1 MKKIK
6 ISISALFIMALLY
19 SCSKDNS
26 VVTKLGYSY
35 FPVNVGHWVEYEV
48 DSIVVDD
55 FNQTI
60 DTFQFFIREEIDS
73 LFIDQSGEPTQRLER
88 YKRQTSSDPWTIHKI
103 WTSNRTNTTAQKT
116 EDNFRFIK
124 LVFPI
129 NLFDDW
135 DGNAFNTNNEAEY
148 EYTEVHNTFS
158 LNGLNFDSVLTVTQV
173 IDTNGLISNVIEIEK
188 YAAQVGMIYKE
199 QTDLE
204 FNFSFPDSITGGIV
218 YKERITAYG
227 N

>member
-1 MKKIK
+1 MKIK
-6 ISISALFIMALLY
+6 LKFTSVIIALALLY

-26 VVTKLGYSY
+26 VVSNLGYSY
-35 FPVNVGHWVEYEV
+35 FPTNVGHWVEYEV

-60 DTFQFFIREEIDS
+60 DTFQFQIREEIDS
-73 LFIDQSGEPTQRLER
+73 LFVDQSGELTQRLER
-88 YKRQTSSDPWTIHKI
+88 YKRQTASDPWTIHKV
-103 WTSNRTNTTAQKT
+103 WTSNRTNTMAQKT

-124 LVFPI
+124 LVFPV
-129 NLFDDW
+129 NLFTKW
-135 DGNAFNTNNEAEY
+135 NGNAFNTKDEAEY
-148 EYTEVHNTFS
+148 EYTEVHSPMS
-158 LNGLNFDSVLTVTQV
+158 LGGLNFDSTLTVTQV
-173 IDTNGLISNVIEIEK
+173 IDTNGLISNVIELEK

-204 FNFSFPDSITGGIV
+204 FDFSFQDSITGGFV
-218 YKERITAYG
+218 YKETITGYG